1 MSQKIK
7 HLTEENVALI
17 CSLIR
22 NVINITEAIK
32 DDVLGTTTTFSSV
45 KINTLLSELEER
57 LEDAIYEIEVSGIEI
72 YDNYSTFPTISSLDM
87 LVYAKSPYT
96 NGTNVYK
103 EGIYF
108 ADATTGAYTRLSTA
122 DDIDLSGL
130 IEKTSIVTT
139 IDSTVTDSQVPSA
152 LGTKTYVDDL
162 FNQIDL
168 TTYYTK
174 TEIDNLFATG
184 GGEADLS
191 QYYTKIETDTA
202 IINALPDMSVYY
214 NKTEIDTKIADIE
227 CECDFTNYYT
237 KDEVDGLISTSEV
250 DLSNYYTKTETDTA
264 ITDALP
270 DMTTYYTKTEVD
282 DLINNLDSSGGIEI
296 YDNYSAFPSLTGE
309 TSDVIVFA
317 KMGYNDGTTDYPFGF
332 YFGDISNSTYT
343 LINIGSNTTTDG
355 NGIKVYSDYSQFP
368 TTISENVI
376 VYASGDYND
385 GTTNYISG
393 LYYGNSTT
401 NTYTLISTS
410 NNASTSNKCIE
421 LYDDYSQFPTDLT
434 EYTIVY
440 AKGIYTDASNN
451 EYDNGFYY
459 YNPSLSTYE
468 YVSSSW
474 SSVTDKPFEVLDTN
488 YFDVDSNG
496 QLTFSSALSTKLA
509 TMENAVNDTVKIDD
523 TATTDTTVSWSA
535 NKITEELAKKATIA
549 DNHSHD
555 NKTELA
561 GIVTDIANGELTYNG
576 SSFMFKNTY
585 DVDNDGIIDIAKEA
599 QSISGVTVT
608 TDEINC
614 LGGVTSNIQSQID
627 SIVSGVSFKGEF
639 DSFADMSA
647 YFASQSPVKGYLVY
661 ILVDETRNNQENV
674 QYIYDGTEWVYGGG
688 RTIVNEADSTTKGI
702 IQLAGDL
709 TGDSSAPQLIEVTT
723 AQNIG
728 YVSSISID
736 SKGRVTAVTE
746 DSTLAQR
753 LADLEARPRIY
764 VSPTLPDTMKNGDI
778 WIEG

>member
-7 HLTEENVALI
+7 HLDDENVALI

-22 NVINITEAIK
+22 NVINITDAIK

-57 LEDAIYEIEVSGIEI
+57 LKDAIYEIDVSGIEI
-72 YDNYSTFPTISSLDM
+72 YDNYSTFPAISSLDM
-87 LVYAKSPYT
+87 LVYAKNPYT

-108 ADATTGAYTRLSTA
+108 ADATTKAYTRLSTTN
-122 DDIDLSGL
+122 DVDLSGL
-130 IEKTSIVTT
+130 IEKTSIATT
-139 IDSTVTDSQVPSA
+139 LDSTVTDSQVPSA

-191 QYYTKIETDTA
+191 QYYTKTETDTA
-202 IINALPDMSVYY
+202 IADALPDMSVYY
-214 NKTEIDTKIADIE
+214 TKTEVDGMFANVTCSFDA
-227 CECDFTNYYT
+227 TQYYT
-237 KDEVDGLISTSEV
+237 KTEVDDLIANSGSGTTV
-250 DLSNYYTKTETDTA
+250 DLSNYYTKTETDSA
-264 ITDALP
+264 ITTALP

-282 DLINNLDSSGGIEI
+282 DLIDNLDFSGGIEI
-296 YDNYSAFPSLTGE
+296 YDDYSAFPSLSGA
-309 TSDVIVFA
+309 I
-317 KMGYNDGTTDYPFGF
+317 
-332 YFGDISNSTYT
+332 GD
-343 LINIGSNTTTDG
+343 
-355 NGIKVYSDYSQFP
+355 
-368 TTISENVI
+368 VI

-385 GTTNYISG
+385 GTTDYVSG

-401 NTYTLISTS
+401 NKYTLISTS
-410 NNASTSNKCIE
+410 NNTSTSNKGIE
-421 LYDDYSQFPTDLT
+421 LYGDYSQFPTNLT
-434 EYTIVY
+434 EDTIVC
-440 AKGIYTDASNN
+440 AKDIYIDDSNN
-451 EYDNGFYY
+451 EYDSGFYY
-459 YNPSLSTYE
+459 YNSAFSTYV
-468 YVSSSW
+468 YLSSSW
-474 SSVTDKPFEVLDTN
+474 SSTTDKPFEILDTN

-496 QLTFSSALSTKLA
+496 QLTFSSVLSTKLT

-561 GIVTDIANGELTYNG
+561 GIVTDATNGDLTYNG
-576 SSFMFKNTY
+576 SPFMFKNNY
-585 DVDNDGIIDIAKEA
+585 DVDNDGIIDVAKEA
-599 QSISGVTVT
+599 QAIVGVTAT
-608 TDEINC
+608 ATEINYIA
-614 LGGVTSNIQSQID
+614 GATSNIQSQID

-639 DSFADMSA
+639 DSYADMSA
-647 YFASQSPVKGYLVY
+647 YFTSQSPVKGYLVY
-661 ILVDETRNNQENV
+661 ILVDETRNDQENV
-674 QYIYDGTEWVYGGG
+674 QYIYDGTQWVYGGG
-688 RTIVNEADSTTKGI
+688 RTVVNEADSTTKGI
-702 IQLAGDL
+702 VQLAGDL

-736 SKGRVTAVTE
+736 SKGRVTSITE

-764 VSPTLPDTMKNGDI
+764 VSPTVPDTMKNGDI

>member
-7 HLTEENVALI
+7 HLDDENVALI

-22 NVINITEAIK
+22 NVINITDAIK

-87 LVYAKSPYT
+87 LVYAKNPYT

-108 ADATTGAYTRLSTA
+108 ANATTGTYTRLSTTN
-122 DDIDLSGL
+122 DVDLSGL

-191 QYYTKIETDTA
+191 QYYTKTETDTA
-202 IINALPDMSVYY
+202 IADALPDMSVYY
-214 NKTEIDTKIADIE
+214 TKTEIDGMFANVTCSFDA
-227 CECDFTNYYT
+227 TQYYT
-237 KDEVDGLISTSEV
+237 KTEVDDLIANNGSGTTV
-250 DLSNYYTKTETDTA
+250 DLSNYYTKTETDSA
-264 ITDALP
+264 ITNALP
-270 DMTTYYTKTEVD
+270 DMTTYYTKTEID
-282 DLINNLDSSGGIEI
+282 DLIDNLDFSGGIEI
-296 YDNYSAFPSLTGE
+296 
-309 TSDVIVFA
+309 
-317 KMGYNDGTTDYPFGF
+317 
-332 YFGDISNSTYT
+332 
-343 LINIGSNTTTDG
+343 
-355 NGIKVYSDYSQFP
+355 YSDYSQFP

-376 VYASGDYND
+376 VYASGDYNN

-401 NTYTLISTS
+401 NKYTLISTS
-410 NNASTSNKCIE
+410 NNTSTSNKGIE
-421 LYDDYSQFPTDLT
+421 LYGDYSQFPTNLT
-434 EYTIVY
+434 EDTIVC
-440 AKGIYTDASNN
+440 AKGVYIDDSNN
-451 EYDNGFYY
+451 EYDSGFYY
-459 YNPSLSTYE
+459 YNSTLSTYV
-468 YVSSSW
+468 YLSSSW
-474 SSVTDKPFEVLDTN
+474 SSTIDKPFEILDTN

-496 QLTFSSALSTKLA
+496 QLTFSSVLSTKLT

-561 GIVTDIANGELTYNG
+561 GIVTDVANGDLTYNG
-576 SSFMFKNTY
+576 SPFMFKNNY
-585 DVDNDGIIDIAKEA
+585 DVDNDGIIDVAKEA
-599 QSISGVTVT
+599 QAIVGVTAT
-608 TDEINC
+608 ATEINYIA
-614 LGGVTSNIQSQID
+614 GATSNIQSQID

-639 DSFADMSA
+639 DSYADMSA
-647 YFASQSPVKGYLVY
+647 YFASQSPAKGYLVY
-661 ILVDETRNNQENV
+661 ILVDETRNDQENV
-674 QYIYDGTEWVYGGG
+674 QYIYDGAQWVYGGG
-688 RTIVNEADSTTKGI
+688 RTVVNEADSTTKGI
-702 IQLAGDL
+702 VQLAGDL

-736 SKGRVTAVTE
+736 SKGRVTSITE
-746 DSTLAQR
+746 DSILAQL
-753 LADLEARPRIY
+753 LAELKARPQIY
-764 VSPTLPDTMKNGDI
+764 VSPTIPDTMKNGDI